1 VTDKTLFVSRQ
12 PKRTIN
18 EENRMKYFGEY
29 RDETIHSF
37 IHLTRERAASLLRQP
52 AIATLENT
60 TTSRVLALATERG
73 VSLSENDIKDQFIVF
88 QFSQKVD
95 GPTILDTSE
104 VEPAKSGSAE
114 KPDALAVVQLASFSV
129 GTDEGIGKNTRATL
143 RLDLGKDSNSNSH
156 LDTVFWSIAAGLNLY
171 DNIKNKRS
179 EAKDLKTDFNE
190 AFSKRPVEI
199 PGGLGKLSFEV
210 IKHIEPKWWQ
220 RIFTFLQSGTGKA
233 LTAAV
238 GFPAIT
244 GQAIGFL
251 DELLNRLD
259 KSNPE
264 ILFKCRPMT
273 LALTKRARDSFNA
286 GVPSVSVGVMN
297 PGFCLLARG
306 RDYKTL
312 VDNKPV
318 FMGAYGLLKPKDMPL
333 EEFLQSPSNNP
344 FNKMTYAVLK
354 VGTAETKLNPALDY
368 GG

>member
-1 VTDKTLFVSRQ
+1 MRC
-12 PKRTIN
+12 
-18 EENRMKYFGEY
+18 FGEY
-29 RDETIHSF
+29 RDQTIHSF
-37 IHLTRERAASLLRQP
+37 MHLTRESATPLLKQP
-52 AIATLENT
+52 AIATFESAK
-60 TTSRVLALATERG
+60 TSRVLSLATDQG
-73 VSLSENDIKDQFIVF
+73 VALSESDIKDQFIVF
-88 QFSQKVD
+88 QFSQKDD

-104 VEPAKSGSAE
+104 VDPAKSGSPD
-114 KPDALAVVQLASFSV
+114 KPDALAIVQLASFSV
-129 GTDEGIGKNTRATL
+129 GADEGIDKNTRATL
-143 RLDLGKDSNSNSH
+143 RLDLGKDSNSESS

-171 DNIKNKRS
+171 NDIKNKRS

-210 IKHIEPKWWQ
+210 IKHKEPKWWQ
-220 RIFTFLQSGTGKA
+220 RIFKFLQSGTGKA
-233 LTAAV
+233 LTTAV

-264 ILFKCRPMT
+264 VLFKSRPMT
-273 LALTKRARDSFNA
+273 LALTERARDSFTA

-306 RDYKTL
+306 RDYKTI
-312 VDNKPV
+312 VDNEPI
-318 FMGAYGLLKPKDMPL
+318 FMGAYGLLKPKEMPL
-333 EEFLQSPSNNP
+333 EDFLRSPSANP
-344 FNKMTYAVLK
+344 FNKLTYAILK
-354 VGTAETKLNPALDY
+354 VGTAETKLNPTLDY